1 MGCQRRKCK
10 SPGKRI
16 GQKPVQQNQ
25 RWPRTGAQVTHSRAR
40 HRNPSSTLP
49 PRRQNSALPAFPALA
64 HKILAHRWTTKFIM
78 AALYLS
84 ETTPLSLHFGEPY
97 GSPFFRVIVEGMP
110 YSSRAF
116 GDRAKNSRHIT
127 PRPKSEVQGLNSEV
141 RSSSYPIISSTP
153 ESPCPHA
160 SPPSETE
167 AGIAPPYPACC

>member
-1 MGCQRRKCK
+1 MRAPSK
-10 SPGKRI
+10 SI
-16 GQKPVQQNQ
+16 Q
-25 RWPRTGAQVTHSRAR
+25 H
-40 HRNPSSTLP
+40 SSTP
-49 PRRQNSALPAFPALA
+49 SPEFGVTSFSGFGPQNSCTPVDN
-64 HKILAHRWTTKFIM
+64 RFIM

-97 GSPFFRVIVEGMP
+97 GSPFFFRVIVEGMP

-116 GDRAKNSRHIT
+116 GDWAKNSRHIT

-153 ESPCPHA
+153 ESPYPHA